1 MSNRVTLAQIR
12 EMTGEQVAILPVD
25 QIAALLEDVAE
36 LKADAKRLDDLLHQG
51 MFARYADR
59 AAELRRAQGKDTGT
73 ASITDGDFT
82 VKADLP
88 AKVEWDQAKL
98 REAEAT
104 VRSWGEDPAEY
115 LTAVL
120 SVPESR
126 FKAWPDTIKRVFAPA
141 RTVGTGRPTFKLVR
155 RAA

>member
-1 MSNRVTLAQIR
+1 MSNRVTLAQLR
-12 EMTGEQVAILPVD
+12 EMTAEQVCILPVD

-51 MFARYADR
+51 MLARYADR

-73 ASITDGDFT
+73 ASITDGEFT

-104 VRSWGEDPAEY
+104 VRSWGEDPEEY

-141 RTVGTGRPTFKLVR
+141 RTVGIGRPTFKLVR

>member
-1 MSNRVTLAQIR
+1 MSNRVTLAQLR
-12 EMTGEQVAILPVD
+12 EMTAEQVCILPVD

-51 MFARYADR
+51 LLARYADR

-73 ASITDGDFT
+73 ASLPDGDFV

-88 AKVEWDQAKL
+88 KKVEWDQAKL

-104 VRSWGEDPAEY
+104 VRSWGEDPAQY

-126 FKAWPDTIKRVFAPA
+126 FTAWPESIRKVFAPA
-141 RTVGTGRPTFKLVR
+141 RTVGTGRPTFKIVR

>member
-1 MSNRVTLAQIR
+1 MSNRVTLAQLR

-73 ASITDGDFT
+73 ASIPDGDFT

>member
-1 MSNRVTLAQIR
+1 MSNRVTLAQLR

-25 QIAALLEDVAE
+25 QIAALLEDVTE

-141 RTVGTGRPTFKLVR
+141 RTVGAGRPTFKLVR

>member
-1 MSNRVTLAQIR
+1 MSNRVTLAQLR

-141 RTVGTGRPTFKLVR
+141 RTVGAGRPTFKLVR

>member
-1 MSNRVTLAQIR
+1 MSNRVTLAQLR

-59 AAELRRAQGKDTGT
+59 AAELRRAEGKDTGT
-73 ASITDGDFT
+73 ASIPDGDFV

-88 AKVEWDQAKL
+88 KKVEWDQAKL
-98 REAEAT
+98 REAEDT
-104 VRSWGEDPAEY
+104 VRSWGEDPAQY

-126 FKAWPDTIKRVFAPA
+126 FTAWPYAIKRVFAPA
-141 RTVGTGRPTFKLVR
+141 RTLGTGRQTFKLVR

>member
-1 MSNRVTLAQIR
+1 MSNRVTLAQLR